1 MERVNV
7 LLVAAE
13 GRELRGVLGRCRNRR
28 CLNWPLEFAWEGE
41 LDGAH
46 VWLAAGGHGQRLAA
60 RTAETALGYVRPD
73 VVVSVGFCGA
83 LDPAL
88 QPGQV
93 LVPTRIQVWGEGRCY
108 DAVAP
113 SDAPLPAAGTLVS
126 CDHVVASVEEKSRLR
141 SGGAVAVDMEAAA
154 VAAAAGAAKT
164 AFCCVKAV
172 TDLALEPLRV
182 DFNAARDGDGRIRVG
197 RVLAGA
203 IRRPWTEV
211 PELVWLYRRCRLAA
225 ERLGDFLGRCRF

>member
-1 MERVNV
+1 MNRVNV

-13 GRELRGVLGRCRNRR
+13 GRELRGVLRRCGNRR
-28 CLNWPLEFAWEGE
+28 RLDWPLEFAWEGE

-46 VWLAAGGHGQRLAA
+46 VWLAAGGHGQRLAGQ
-60 RTAETALGYVRPD
+60 TAEIAFRYAHPE

-88 QPGQV
+88 LPGQV
-93 LVPTRIQVWGEGRCY
+93 LVPTKVELFGDGRCY

-113 SDAPLPAAGTLVS
+113 SAAPVHACGTLLS

-141 SGGAVAVDMEAAA
+141 SAGAAAVDMEAAA
-154 VAAAAGAAKT
+154 VAAAARRAGAV
-164 AFCCVKAV
+164 FSCVKAV
-172 TDLALEPLRV
+172 TDLAWEPLRM
-182 DFNAARDGDGRIRVG
+182 DFNAARDREGRILMS

-203 IRRPWTEV
+203 IRRPWAEV

-225 ERLGDFLGRCRF
+225 ERLGEFLGRCRF

>member
-1 MERVNV
+1 MNRVNV

-13 GRELRGVLGRCRNRR
+13 GRELRGVLRRCRNRR
-28 CLNWPLEFAWEGE
+28 RLNWPLEFAWEGE

-46 VWLAAGGHGQRLAA
+46 VWLAAGGHGQRLAG
-60 RTAETALGYVRPD
+60 RTAETALRYLRPD

-93 LVPTRIQVWGEGRCY
+93 LVPNRIQVLEDGRCY
-108 DAVAP
+108 EAAP
-113 SDAPLPAAGTLVS
+113 PSAAPVHAGGTLLS
-126 CDHVVASVEEKSRLR
+126 CDRVVTSLEEKSRLR
-141 SGGAVAVDMEAAA
+141 FSGATAVDMEAAA
-154 VAAAAGAAKT
+154 VAAAARAATT

-172 TDLALEPLRV
+172 TDLASEPLRV
-182 DFNAARDGDGRIRVG
+182 DFNAARDGDGRIRVS

-203 IRRPWTEV
+203 IRRPWREF

-225 ERLGDFLGRCRF
+225 ERLGDFLGCSRF